1 MTTDGFDSLGRITL
15 VHFAE
20 GYGDH
25 CVFLRESGK
34 PSAENE
40 DVGFN
45 SERHNGSGTKHEVID
60 ARDTGSVVEMDA
72 TEKEHE
78 VEMDA
83 TEAEHHV
90 EMDATETEHKVEMY
104 ATETDHEVKIE
115 KTEAVAAGTPPL
127 YTLLVMILIG
137 YRCSQQLSSSYHSIH
152 FP

>member
-1 MTTDGFDSLGRITL
+1 MTTDGFDSLDRITL

-78 VEMDA
+78 VEMDV
-83 TEAEHHV
+83 TETEHHA
-90 EMDATETEHKVEMY
+90 EMDATETEHKVEMD

-115 KTEAVAAGTPPL
+115 KTEAAAAGTSPL
-127 YTLLVMILIG
+127 YTLLVIILIG
-137 YRCSQQLSSSYHSIH
+137 YRCSQQLSSSYHSIY

>member
-15 VHFAE
+15 VHFVE

-83 TEAEHHV
+83 TE
-90 EMDATETEHKVEMY
+90 TEHKVEMD

-115 KTEAVAAGTPPL
+115 KTEAAAAGTSPL
-127 YTLLVMILIG
+127 YTLLVIILIG
-137 YRCSQQLSSSYHSIH
+137 YRCSQQLSSSYHSIY